1 MKAVLTADVIFSP
14 TCTREQED
22 AFLRWCDGRAKGGLD
37 EEIKA
42 RWLAAYAPMQHQ
54 AFEAAL
60 AECKAPS
67 QAATHANDTA
77 PPRAREPNPADRYI
91 LACGRKL
98 LAARLAKCE
107 SPAEEAMLAGFVLVN
122 LEPAQQ
128 VEIAPFRVDFAFA
141 DARLVVEVDGFAFHD
156 RTHEQAQRD
165 RARDRALVSDGWRVV
180 RFTAVE
186 VFADARRC
194 AGEVAAMLGGKAA

>member
-1 MKAVLTADVIFSP
+1 MTPVDFLSGAI
-14 TCTREQED
+14 TREQEE
-22 AFLRWCDGRAKGGLD
+22 AMLRWVSDRAKGRED
-37 EEIKA
+37 EGAKA
-42 RWLAAYAPMQHQ
+42 RWLAAYTSSQHE
-54 AFEAAL
+54 AFEAVL
-60 AECKAPS
+60 AACKAPYRG
-67 QAATHANDTA
+67 ATHANDTA
-77 PPRAREPNPADRYI
+77 FPRAREPNPADQYI

-98 LAARLAKCE
+98 LADRLAKCE
-107 SPAEEAMLAGFVLVN
+107 SPAEEAMLCGLVLAD
-122 LEPAQQ
+122 LAPELQ

-186 VFADARRC
+186 VFANARRC
-194 AGEVAAMLGGKAA
+194 AGEVVAMLGGKAA